1 MITVIIIKID
11 LISPCQNT
19 TNLSWTFENVLSI
32 WSSVV
37 WATCSFQEYALFS
50 SYKWRKQLSTL
61 SQNHSVYRILKGPMA
76 SYFTRFVFHWNLF
89 KRWILPSLWFAECLE
104 GFHWVYTSSQVRN
117 LCYFIKS
124 IMAINVGT
132 RATA

>member
-1 MITVIIIKID
+1 MTWPKTSRSNIN
-11 LISPCQNT
+11 PCQNT

-37 WATCSFQEYALFS
+37 WATCSFREYALFS